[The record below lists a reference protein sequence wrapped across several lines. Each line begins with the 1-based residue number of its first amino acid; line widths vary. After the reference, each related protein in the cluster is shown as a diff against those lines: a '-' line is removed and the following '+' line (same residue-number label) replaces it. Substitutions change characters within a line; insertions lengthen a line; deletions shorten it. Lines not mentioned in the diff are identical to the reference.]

1 MFKTLTFQQIN
12 GFHELLKENNMTLV
26 TSAVISDT
34 GNIKNIISM
43 FKVGIHLVYTFI
55 IIFTLSLLTREHVF
69 MMLNMN
75 ILMLGCGVWLSMALL
90 AT

>member
-1 MFKTLTFQQIN
+1 MFKTLIFQQIN

-55 IIFTLSLLTREHVF
+55 NMFTLSLLTGEHVF
-69 MMLNMN
+69 MMLNLN
-75 ILMLGCGVWLSMALL
+75 ILMLGCAVWLSMALL